1 MATGGFVK
9 ELAEDLVCPVCMEE
23 FDRPKVLHC
32 KHVFCTPCLTKVLY
46 RNKLV
51 CPICRE
57 EKVFGGGTGIESLP
71 EPLIISHM
79 QEKITAF
86 LSSGQNTGP
95 VSRNCGICSKV
106 NLATTF
112 GIKCVQNMCE
122 QCSNKHKK
130 NKIAKGHSLVTLSRR
145 TICQKHPSH
154 FIAAYCTDCAAGLCM
169 TCADTEHVTHDVIDM
184 EDKTLVKDKNTQ
196 LTSYLDKLKDSERLF
211 INYKSEVRQS
221 SQKLITAYDN
231 AKQHLKDFKKSIIKV
246 TNDEIEKIDVKKAA
260 EVKKLAMHEEEIE
273 NIRATR
279 ESMTSFIKDIQQ
291 RNSAPDIVLS
301 ADDLPDITTN
311 SVPVLPKLD
320 LPVINDVTNDII
332 QSIKRMVTYNR
343 VYTKHDT
350 TSTEHPKRE
359 VVSPDCI
366 YSSSSIVDRSGGA
379 VSKAVTS
386 SIGSIGKRVSV
397 RQVREVEVGGTV
409 WDVTWDA
416 EGPGWWVR
424 NGNMELCKY
433 DMNGSVVTKIKK
445 GMPDNYACICIDT
458 TRNHLVIVDYYKGL
472 LCMTKT
478 GKVVREIPIAD
489 VRWMHGIMYCHHRD
503 IYVAIDI
510 QNHCLWFVSS
520 DSGKVIHKVGTQGSG
535 DTQFNNPEFVCHQ
548 SINETDCQIIV
559 SDSDNHCI
567 KVLSPTGEFIR
578 KFGCYGSGDR
588 QLQDP
593 GGVCVDPQ
601 GRVVVC
607 DYSNYRVVRYWWDKG
622 EKWDVILTKQQLGG
636 ERPNCVFISP
646 DGRHLV
652 VGMDGRGG
660 TIRGYEVD
668 L

>member
-1 MATGGFVK
+1 MK

-23 FDRPKVLHC
+23 FDRPKVLQC
-32 KHVFCTPCLTKVLY
+32 KHVFCTPCLIKVLKG
-46 RNKLV
+46 NKLV
-51 CPICRE
+51 CPICRD

-106 NLATTF
+106 NSATTF
-112 GIKCVQNMCE
+112 CIKCVQNMCE

-130 NKIAKGHSLVTLSRR
+130 NKITKGHSLVTLSKR

-154 FIAAYCTDCAAGLCM
+154 FIAAYCKGCTQGLCM

-184 EDKTLVKDKNTQ
+184 EDKTLVKEKNTQ
-196 LTSYLDKLKDSERLF
+196 LTSYLDKLRGSERLF
-211 INYKSEVRQS
+211 INYKSEVRHS

-231 AKQHLKDFKKSIIKV
+231 TKQHLKDFKKSIMKA
-246 TNDEIEKIDVKKAA
+246 TDEEIEKIDVRKAA

-279 ESMTSFIKDIQQ
+279 ESLTSFIKDIQQ

-320 LPVINDVTNDII
+320 LPVINDVSNDLI
-332 QSIKRMVTYNR
+332 QSIKGMITYSRDN
-343 VYTKHDT
+343 VKHEMPSNERPT
-350 TSTEHPKRE
+350 RE
-359 VVSPDCI
+359 VISPHTTH
-366 YSSSSIVDRSGGA
+366 SSSSIVDRSGGA
-379 VSKAVTS
+379 ISKVMTS
-386 SIGSIGKRVSV
+386 SIGSMGERVSV
-397 RQVREVEVGGTV
+397 RQVWEVKVSV
-409 WDVTWDA
+409 DAWDVTWDT

-424 NGNMELCKY
+424 NVNEELCQY
-433 DMNGSVVTKIKK
+433 DMNGTVVTKIKK
-445 GMPDNYACICIDT
+445 GIPNNNGCICIDT
-458 TRNHLVIVDYYKGL
+458 TRNHIVIVDYYKGL

-478 GKVVREIPIAD
+478 GKVVREIPIPGGRCMWG
-489 VRWMHGIMYCHHRD
+489 VTYCHHRD
-503 IYVAIDI
+503 MYVVTNEH
-510 QNHCLWFVSS
+510 NHCLWFVSS
-520 DSGKVIHKVGTQGSG
+520 DSGKVIHKVGSRGSG
-535 DTQFNNPEFVCHQ
+535 DTLFNYPDFVCHQ
-548 SINETDCQIIV
+548 TISDSECHIIV

-567 KVLSPTGEFIR
+567 KVLSPTGECIR
-578 KFGCYGSGDR
+578 KLGCQGSGDR

-593 GGVCVDPQ
+593 CGVYVDPQ

-607 DYSNYRVVRYWWDKG
+607 DMINCRVVRYWWDAG
-622 EKWDVILTKQQLGG
+622 EKWDVILNKQQLGG
-636 ERPNCVFISP
+636 VRPYCVTMSP
-646 DGRHLV
+646 DGRH
-652 VGMDGRGG
+652 
-660 TIRGYEVD
+660 
-668 L
+668 